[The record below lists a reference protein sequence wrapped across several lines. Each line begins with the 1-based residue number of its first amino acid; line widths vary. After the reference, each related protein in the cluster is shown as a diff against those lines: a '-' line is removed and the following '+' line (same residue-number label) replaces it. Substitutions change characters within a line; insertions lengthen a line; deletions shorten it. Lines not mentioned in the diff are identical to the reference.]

1 LGIRCQAQLDVH
13 RTLHHSWELPAPD
26 AFWASSYPP
35 LFYYLCAAFFDQAD
49 RDWIVIALRLT
60 SSAIGL
66 VVIALTIALI
76 RRVDPEDRRRA
87 LIA

>member
-1 LGIRCQAQLDVH
+1 MPSGRR
-13 RTLHHSWELPAPD
+13 RTLR
-26 AFWASSYPP
+26 SSIV
-35 LFYYLCAAFFDQAD
+35 FDQAD